1 VTVRRRQKR
10 QLVCGRLNRVWRKSP
25 STGYAYFNFEVF
37 VQNFQETFTK
47 VLLRILKPLARI
59 ALQHSI
65 SYGPFSEVVKQAFVQ
80 AAYEDFSIK
89 NRKQTISRVAVLT
102 GLTRKVVK
110 RLKEGTEAP
119 GHQLARRYNRAA
131 RVIAGW
137 RRDPAFLT
145 RRGEPAD
152 LPFAGGDEEVSFSML
167 AKYYSGDIHP
177 RTILD
182 ELLRIETVT
191 KLADGR
197 IRLRDKIYLP
207 HGDKEMKL
215 NILGTDVAYLIN
227 TIGHNLEAEP
237 PDAFVQR
244 KVLYDNLPA
253 ENLAAVRQHVG
264 LNAQKL
270 TDHLDKYLSGLDR
283 DTNPDVDGS
292 GRYTAGVG
300 IYYFEE
306 MTDEAIADE

>member
-1 VTVRRRQKR
+1 MLKNG
-10 QLVCGRLNRVWRKSP
+10 LPDS
-25 STGYAYFNFEVF
+25 EVF
-37 VQNFQETFTK
+37 VQSFQQTFTK
-47 VLLRILKPLARI
+47 ALLKILKPLARI

-80 AAYEDFSIK
+80 AAYEDFSIS

-110 RLKEGTEAP
+110 RLKEGTAAP
-119 GHQLARRYNRAA
+119 GRQLARKYNRAA

-145 RRGEPAD
+145 PRGEPAD
-152 LPFAGGDEEVSFSML
+152 LPFAGEGEEVSFSLL

-177 RTILD
+177 RAILD
-182 ELLRIETVT
+182 ELLRIEAVSN
-191 KLADGR
+191 LADGR
-197 IRLRDKIYLP
+197 FRLQKQIYWP
-207 HGDKEMKL
+207 HNDKEMKL
-215 NILGTDVAYLIN
+215 NILGTDVAHLIN
-227 TIGHNLEAEP
+227 TIGHNLEADP

-253 ENLAAVRQHVG
+253 ECLAAVRQHVR
-264 LNAQKL
+264 LHAQKL
-270 TDHLDKYLSGLDR
+270 TDHFDKYLSELDR

-292 GRYTAGVG
+292 GRHTAGVG

-306 MTDEAIADE
+306 ITDEAIADE

>member
-1 VTVRRRQKR
+1 M
-10 QLVCGRLNRVWRKSP
+10 
-25 STGYAYFNFEVF
+25 
-37 VQNFQETFTK
+37 QNFQKTFTK
-47 VLLRILKPLARI
+47 ALLKILKPLARI

-110 RLKEGTEAP
+110 RLKEGTAAP
-119 GHQLARRYNRAA
+119 DYQLARRYNRAA

-145 RRGEPAD
+145 SRGEPAD
-152 LPFAGGDEEVSFSML
+152 LPFVSEGEEVSFSML

-177 RTILD
+177 RAILD
-182 ELLRIETVT
+182 ELLRIKAVAEI
-191 KLADGR
+191 AGGY
-197 IRLRDKIYLP
+197 IRLQEEIYLP
-207 HGDKEMKL
+207 HDDQEMKL

-227 TIGHNLEAEP
+227 TIAHNLEADP
-237 PDAFVQR
+237 AKALVQR
-244 KVLYDNLPA
+244 KVLYDNLPP
-253 ENLAAVRQHVG
+253 ESLASIRQHVRMH
-264 LNAQKL
+264 AQKL

-283 DTNPDVDGS
+283 DTNSDVKGS

-306 MTDEAIADE
+306 ITDEAIDED